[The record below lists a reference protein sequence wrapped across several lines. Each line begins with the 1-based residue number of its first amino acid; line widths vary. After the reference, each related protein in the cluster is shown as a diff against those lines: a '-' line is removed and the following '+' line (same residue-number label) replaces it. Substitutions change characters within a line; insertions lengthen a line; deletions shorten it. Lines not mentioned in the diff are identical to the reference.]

1 MSNGEQPKATSCPNC
16 QQPAIRSGN
25 EITCEACD
33 AVFMVTKKQG
43 AKVKELGPIEDH
55 ERRIQALEGLHPAKQ
70 EPQKQEME
78 QEPVPDEDDD
88 L

>member
-1 MSNGEQPKATSCPNC
+1 MSNGEKPKATNCPNC
-16 QQPAIRSGN
+16 LKPAIRAGN

-33 AVFMVTKKQG
+33 AVFIVTKKQG

-55 ERRIQALEGLHPAKQ
+55 EERIAALEQYHKPQ
-70 EPQKQEME
+70 EPKPAA
-78 QEPVPDEDDD
+78 EPKTDDEPDEED